1 MLSAMLTAKKQRKI
15 MTPVMV
21 EYADVD
27 DPTMRR
33 MIPAANTRKLMA
45 RLAFLDMT
53 LTSFTL
59 VVNTFLHDQ
68 DRLQFDR
75 WFDSC
80 SGGQYTLR
88 ILALSSRCTCSGD
101 W

>member
-1 MLSAMLTAKKQRKI
+1 

-59 VVNTFLHDQ
+59 GVNTFLHDQ
-68 DRLQFDR
+68 DHLQFDR

-80 SGGQYTLR
+80 NGGQCKLR
-88 ILALSSRCTCSGD
+88 ILVLSSRCTYSGD